1 MIEKE
6 DHEWHDGF
14 PSLPKGMTVL
24 PWIMWAAIIGLA
36 IGAVLYAGKVK
47 ADPMAVGQ
55 AQGSTYTIYTED
67 CQLKD
72 VVDLEKRATVEKD
85 GKVVEGCVSILE
97 NMPFFVLYVDREI
110 FLIRTSFFHRVTG
123 A

>member
-1 MIEKE
+1 MDDKE
-6 DHEWHDGF
+6 HSYQDQF
-14 PSLPKGMTVL
+14 PPLPKGLTVL
-24 PWIMWAAIIGLA
+24 PWLVWAFLIGLA
-36 IGAVLYAGKVK
+36 IAAVFYSAKVK

-55 AQGSTYTIYTED
+55 AQGSTYTIYSED

-97 NMPFFVLYVDREI
+97 NIPYFILYIDREI